1 MKCKF
6 DVTGM
11 SCAACQAHVEKA
23 VNTLDGVQTAAVNLL
38 ANSMVAEFDESKLS
52 AADICAAVDK
62 AGYHA
67 AVHGKKQASA
77 APAESAAAQQEKQMR
92 HRLIASI
99 CFLVP
104 LFYLCMG
111 HMIGLPLPPILTG
124 VENCM
129 VFTLAQ
135 LMLVIPIM
143 YINDHYFIDG
153 FRSLWHRSPNM
164 DSLIALGSTAA
175 FLYSLWAVF
184 MTGWALGHG
193 DMMLAEEYHMN
204 HLYLESVGMILTLI
218 SVGKYLETRSKGK
231 TGDAIRALMDLA
243 PKTATVLRDGVEAE
257 LPVEQVQ
264 VGDLLRVKPGGAV
277 PVDGIVV
284 DGASSVDESALTGES
299 IPVEKQSGDKVSAA
313 TINQTGTFT
322 MKATGVG
329 EDTAL
334 ARIIQLVEDAS
345 ASKAPIAKMADKV
358 AGVFVPA
365 VMAIALVTAIIWLI
379 ATGTPSRALVAGVSV
394 LVISC
399 PCALGLATPVA
410 IMVGTGRGAQNGT
423 LFKSAEALEALQSVN
438 TVVLDKTGTVTEG
451 KPKVTDLLPAPGRT
465 EEELLC
471 VAASLE
477 ALSEHPLAQAIV
489 AEAKDRS
496 IPLCP
501 VEQFEAIPG
510 NGIQGDIQGE
520 HFRAGNARFLG
531 SAVQSADADAL
542 AEAGKTPLFFTCNG
556 ELMGTIAVADPPKA
570 DSLDAIRA
578 MRELGLEVVMLTGD
592 NRRTAEA
599 VGRSMGGIQ
608 VIAEVLPQDKERHV
622 AELQRKGK
630 KVAMIGDGINDA
642 PALARADVGIAIGA
656 GTDVALESAD
666 VVLMRS
672 TLMDAVGAYE
682 LSRATL
688 RNIKENLFWA
698 LFYNSIGIPLAAGL
712 FYPLLGWQLNPIFG
726 AAAMSLSS
734 VCVVSNA
741 LRLRFFKPKHTAGN
755 STPAAKPA
763 LIPPV
768 KTKEAADAEK
778 GDERT
783 MKKVLNVEG
792 MMCQHCQARVEKALS
807 EVRGV
812 KSAVV
817 DLDAKTATVECGL
830 LVSDKALTQ
839 AVTDAGYEVKGIQ

>member
-23 VNTLDGVQTAAVNLL
+23 VNALEGVDNAAVNLL

-52 AADICAAVDK
+52 PEDICAAVDK

-67 AVHGKKQASA
+67 SVHGAKETAG
-77 APAESAAAQQEKQMR
+77 AAAAGRDPAQEQARQMKR
-92 HRLIASI
+92 RLILSI
-99 CFLVP
+99 VFLVP

-111 HMIGLPLPPILTG
+111 HMVGAPLPPIFLG
-124 VENCM
+124 AENSM

-135 LMLVIPIM
+135 LVLVLPIM

-153 FRSLWHRSPNM
+153 FRALWHRSPNM
-164 DSLIALGSTAA
+164 DSLIALGSSAA
-175 FLYSLWAVF
+175 FLYSLWAIF

-193 DMMLAEEYHMN
+193 NLTLAHEYQMN

-243 PKTATVLRDGVEAE
+243 PKTATVLREGSELE

-264 VGDLLRVKPGGAV
+264 AGDLLRVKPGGAV
-277 PVDGIVV
+277 PVDGVV
-284 DGASSVDESALTGES
+284 TEGVSSVDESALTGES
-299 IPVEKQSGDKVSAA
+299 IPVEKRPGDRVSAA

-322 MKATGVG
+322 MRATGVG

-334 ARIIQLVEDAS
+334 AQIIQLVEDAS
-345 ASKAPIAKMADKV
+345 ASKAPIAKLADRV
-358 AGVFVPA
+358 AGVFVPI
-365 VMAIALVTAIIWLI
+365 VMAIALVTALVWLI
-379 ATGTPSRALVAGVSV
+379 ATGVPSRALVAGVSV

-423 LFKSAEALEALQSVN
+423 LFKSAEALEALQGVD
-438 TVVLDKTGTVTEG
+438 TIVLDKTGTVTQG
-451 KPKVTDLLPAPGRT
+451 KPVVTDVLPQGDHTA
-465 EEELLC
+465 EELLC

-489 AEAKDRS
+489 ARAQAQS

-501 VEQFEAIPG
+501 VEDFEAVPG
-510 NGIQGDIQGE
+510 QGIQGTIQGSR
-520 HFRAGNARFLG
+520 FRAGNARFVGLETG
-531 SAVQSADADAL
+531 SDPADHL
-542 AEAGKTPLFFTCNG
+542 AEAGKTPLFFSCDG
-556 ELMGTIAVADPPKA
+556 ALMGTIAVADPAKP
-570 DSLDAIRA
+570 DSLEAIQA
-578 MRELGLEVVMLTGD
+578 MKASGLDVVLLTGD

-599 VGRSMGGIQ
+599 VGRQMGGIQ
-608 VIAEVLPQDKERHV
+608 VIAEVLPQDKEQHI
-622 AELQRKGK
+622 ADLQAQGK
-630 KVAMIGDGINDA
+630 KVAMVGDGINDA

-672 TLMDAVGAYE
+672 SLMDAVGAYE

-698 LFYNSIGIPLAAGL
+698 LFYNSIGIPLAAGV
-712 FYPLLGWQLNPIFG
+712 FFPVLGWQLNPIFG

-741 LRLRFFKPKHTAGN
+741 LRLRFFKPKHRSTAAIVP
-755 STPAAKPA
+755 SAQLQTEPTQ
-763 LIPPV
+763 L
-768 KTKEAADAEK
+768 EK
-778 GDERT
+778 GDEET
-783 MKKVLNVEG
+783 MTKTLHVEG
-792 MMCQHCQARVEKALS
+792 MMCEHCQARVQKALAA
-807 EVRGV
+807 VKGV
-812 KSAVV
+812 KSVQV
-817 DLDAKTATVECGL
+817 NLEEKTAQVECGL
-830 LVSDKALTQ
+830 LVSDKALTK
-839 AVTDAGYEVKGIQ
+839 AVTDAGYEVTEIQ

>member
-11 SCAACQAHVEKA
+11 TCASCQAHVEKA
-23 VNTLDGVQTAAVNLL
+23 VNALPGIQNAAVNLL
-38 ANSMVAEFDESKLS
+38 ANSMVAEFDETALT
-52 AADICAAVDK
+52 AADICRAVDK

-67 AVHGKKQASA
+67 VVHGQQASA
-77 APAESAAAQQEKQMR
+77 VPQQNAAAEQEKQMK
-92 HRLIASI
+92 HRLIWSI
-99 CFLVP
+99 IFLVP

-111 HMIGLPLPPILTG
+111 HMVGAPLPAIFKG

-129 VFTLAQ
+129 VYTLAQ
-135 LMLVIPIM
+135 LVLVLPIM
-143 YINDHYFIDG
+143 YLNDHYYING
-153 FRSLWHRSPNM
+153 FRALFNRSPNM
-164 DSLIALGSTAA
+164 DSLIAVGSSAA
-175 FLYSLWAVF
+175 FLYSLWATF

-218 SVGKYLETRSKGK
+218 TVGKYLETRSKGK

-243 PKTATVLRDGVEAE
+243 PKTAIVVRGDSEVE
-257 LPVEQVQ
+257 LPVEEVV
-264 VGDLLRVKPGGAV
+264 VGDILRVKPGGSI
-277 PVDGIVV
+277 PVDGTVLE
-284 DGASSVDESALTGES
+284 GHSAVDESALTGES
-299 IPVEKQSGDKVSAA
+299 IPVAKQPGDKVSAA
-313 TINQTGTFT
+313 TMNQTGSFT

-358 AGVFVPA
+358 AGVFVPV
-365 VMAIALVTAIIWLI
+365 VMMIALITAIVWLI
-379 ATGTPSRALVAGVSV
+379 VSGQPSRALVAGVSV

-423 LFKSAEALEALQSVN
+423 LFKSAESLEALQSVQ
-438 TVVLDKTGTVTEG
+438 TIVLDKTGTVTEG
-451 KPKVTDLLPAPGRT
+451 KPAVTDLLPEAGHT

-477 ALSEHPLAQAIV
+477 AYSEHPLADAIV
-489 AEAKDRS
+489 RCAQERN
-496 IPLCP
+496 IPLCT
-501 VEQFEAIPG
+501 VEQFEAVPG
-510 NGIQGDIQGE
+510 KGIKGVIQGN
-520 HFRAGNARFLG
+520 HYAAGNERFLKELG
-531 SAVQSADADAL
+531 IPLKNNSDAL
-542 AEAGKTPLFFTCNG
+542 AEQGKTPLFFAENHV
-556 ELMGTIAVADPPKA
+556 LAGTIAVADPVKPGSKKA
-570 DSLDAIRA
+570 IQA
-578 MRELGLEVVMLTGD
+578 MKELGLNVVLLTGD

-599 VGRSMGGIQ
+599 VGRQVGGIQ
-608 VIAEVLPQDKERHV
+608 VISEVLPQDKERHISQ
-622 AELQRKGK
+622 LQSAGQ
-630 KVAMIGDGINDA
+630 KVAMVGDGINDA

-672 TLMDAVGAYE
+672 DLMDAVGAYE

-698 LFYNSIGIPLAAGL
+698 LFYNAIGIPLAAGV

-741 LRLRFFKPKHTAGN
+741 LRLRFFKPKHQ
-755 STPAAKPA
+755 SDPSE
-763 LIPPV
+763 IQVPV
-768 KTKEAADAEK
+768 ISNTVQESE
-778 GDERT
+778 EET
-783 MKKVLNVEG
+783 MTKVLTIEG
-792 MMCQHCQARVEKALS
+792 MMCGHCQARVEKALS
-807 EVRGV
+807 EVKGV
-812 KSAVV
+812 KSVTV
-817 DLDAKTATVECGL
+817 DLEAKTATVEAGL
-830 LVSDKALTQ
+830 LTGNQALTK
-839 AVTDAGYEVKGIQ
+839 AVTDAGYEVTNIQ

>member
-11 SCAACQAHVEKA
+11 TCASCQAHVEKA
-23 VNTLDGVQTAAVNLL
+23 VNALPGIQTAAVNLL
-38 ANSMVAEFDESKLS
+38 ANSMVAEFDETALT
-52 AADICAAVDK
+52 AADICRAVDK

-67 AVHGKKQASA
+67 VVHGGQASDI
-77 APAESAAAQQEKQMR
+77 PPQNAAAEQEKQMK
-92 HRLIASI
+92 HRLIWSVV
-99 CFLVP
+99 FLIP

-111 HMIGLPLPPILTG
+111 HMVGAPLPSIFKG

-129 VFTLAQ
+129 VYTLAQ
-135 LMLVIPIM
+135 LVLVLPIM
-143 YINDHYFIDG
+143 YLNDNYYING
-153 FRSLWHRSPNM
+153 FRALFNRSPNM
-164 DSLIALGSTAA
+164 DSLIAVGSSAA
-175 FLYSLWAVF
+175 FLYSLWATF

-218 SVGKYLETRSKGK
+218 TVGKYLETRSKGK

-243 PKTATVLRDGVEAE
+243 PKTAIVLRDNTEME
-257 LPVEQVQ
+257 LPVEEVV
-264 VGDLLRVKPGGAV
+264 VGDVLRVKPGGSI
-277 PVDGIVV
+277 PVDGTVLE
-284 DGASSVDESALTGES
+284 GYSSVDESALTGES
-299 IPVEKQSGDKVSAA
+299 IPVAKQPGDKVSAA
-313 TINQTGTFT
+313 TMNQTGSFT

-334 ARIIQLVEDAS
+334 AHIIQLVEDAS

-358 AGVFVPA
+358 AGVFVPVVMILALITA
-365 VMAIALVTAIIWLI
+365 VTWLI
-379 ATGTPSRALVAGVSV
+379 VTGQPSRALVAGVSV

-423 LFKSAEALEALQSVN
+423 LFKSAESLEALQSVR
-438 TVVLDKTGTVTEG
+438 TIVLDKTGTVTEG
-451 KPKVTDLLPAPGRT
+451 KPAVTDLLPANGYT
-465 EEELLC
+465 EEEFLC
-471 VAASLE
+471 IAASLE
-477 ALSEHPLAQAIV
+477 ASSEHPLADAIV
-489 AEAKDRS
+489 RCAQERN

-510 NGIQGDIQGE
+510 KGIQGIIQGS
-520 HFRAGNARFLG
+520 HYAAGNERFIRELG
-531 SAVQSADADAL
+531 IPLTDNYDTL
-542 AEAGKTPLFFTCNG
+542 AEQGKTPLFFVEHNALVG
-556 ELMGTIAVADPPKA
+556 IIAVADPVKPGSKKA
-570 DSLDAIRA
+570 IQA
-578 MRELGLEVVMLTGD
+578 MKELGLNVVLLTGD

-599 VGRSMGGIQ
+599 VGRQVGGIQ
-608 VIAEVLPQDKERHV
+608 VIAEVLPQDKEQHISQ
-622 AELQRKGK
+622 LQNAGQ
-630 KVAMIGDGINDA
+630 KVAMVGDGINDA

-672 TLMDAVGAYE
+672 DLMDAVSAYE

-698 LFYNSIGIPLAAGL
+698 LFYNAIGIPLAAGV

-741 LRLRFFKPKHTAGN
+741 LRLRFFKPKHQSDPLEVSVSNKSITTQE
-755 STPAAKPA
+755 SEE
-763 LIPPV
+763 
-768 KTKEAADAEK
+768 KTM
-778 GDERT
+778 T
-783 MKKVLNVEG
+783 KVLTIEG
-792 MMCQHCQARVEKALS
+792 MMCGHCQARVEKALS
-807 EVRGV
+807 EVKGV
-812 KSAVV
+812 KSVTV
-817 DLDAKTATVECGL
+817 DLDAKTATVEAGL
-830 LVSDKALTQ
+830 LTGNQALTK
-839 AVTDAGYEVKGIQ
+839 AVTDAGYEVTNIQ

>member
-11 SCAACQAHVEKA
+11 TCASCQAHVEKA
-23 VNTLDGVQTAAVNLL
+23 VNALPGIQNAAVNLL
-38 ANSMVAEFDESKLS
+38 ANSMVAEFDETALT
-52 AADICAAVDK
+52 AADICRAVDK

-67 AVHGKKQASA
+67 VVHGQQASA
-77 APAESAAAQQEKQMR
+77 VPQQNAAAEQEKQMK
-92 HRLIASI
+92 HRLIWSI
-99 CFLVP
+99 VFLVP

-111 HMIGLPLPPILTG
+111 HMVGAPLPAIFKG

-129 VFTLAQ
+129 VYTLAQ
-135 LMLVIPIM
+135 LVLVLPIM
-143 YINDHYFIDG
+143 YLNDHYYING
-153 FRSLWHRSPNM
+153 FRALFNRSPNM
-164 DSLIALGSTAA
+164 DSLIAVGSSAA
-175 FLYSLWAVF
+175 FLYSLWATF

-193 DMMLAEEYHMN
+193 EMMLAEEYHMN

-218 SVGKYLETRSKGK
+218 TVGKYLETRSKGK

-243 PKTATVLRDGVEAE
+243 PKTAIVVRGDSEVE
-257 LPVEQVQ
+257 LPVEEVV
-264 VGDLLRVKPGGAV
+264 VGDILRVKPGGSI
-277 PVDGIVV
+277 PVDGTVLE
-284 DGASSVDESALTGES
+284 GHSAVDESALTGES
-299 IPVEKQSGDKVSAA
+299 IPVAKQPGDKVSAA
-313 TINQTGTFT
+313 TMNQTGSFT

-358 AGVFVPA
+358 AGVFVPV
-365 VMAIALVTAIIWLI
+365 VMVIALITAIVWLI
-379 ATGTPSRALVAGVSV
+379 VSGQPSRALVAGVSV

-423 LFKSAEALEALQSVN
+423 LFKSAESLEALQSVQ
-438 TVVLDKTGTVTEG
+438 TIVLDKTGTVTEG
-451 KPKVTDLLPAPGRT
+451 KPTVTDLLPEASHT

-477 ALSEHPLAQAIV
+477 AYSEHPLADAIV
-489 AEAKDRS
+489 RCAQERN
-496 IPLCP
+496 IPLCT
-501 VEQFEAIPG
+501 VEQFEAVPG
-510 NGIQGDIQGE
+510 KGIKGVIQGN
-520 HFRAGNARFLG
+520 HYAAGNERFLKELG
-531 SAVQSADADAL
+531 IPLKNNSDAL
-542 AEAGKTPLFFTCNG
+542 AEQGKTPLFFAENHV
-556 ELMGTIAVADPPKA
+556 LAGTIAVADPVKTGSKKA
-570 DSLDAIRA
+570 IQA
-578 MRELGLEVVMLTGD
+578 MKELGLNVVLLTGD

-599 VGRSMGGIQ
+599 VGRQVGGIQ
-608 VIAEVLPQDKERHV
+608 VISEVLPQDKERHISQ
-622 AELQRKGK
+622 LQSAGQ
-630 KVAMIGDGINDA
+630 KVAMVGDGINDA

-672 TLMDAVGAYE
+672 DLMDAVGAYE

-698 LFYNSIGIPLAAGL
+698 LFYNAIGIPLAAGV

-741 LRLRFFKPKHTAGN
+741 LRLRFFKPKHQ
-755 STPAAKPA
+755 SDPSE
-763 LIPPV
+763 IQVPV
-768 KTKEAADAEK
+768 ISNTVQESE
-778 GDERT
+778 EET
-783 MKKVLNVEG
+783 MTKVLTIEG
-792 MMCQHCQARVEKALS
+792 MMCGHCQARVEKALS
-807 EVRGV
+807 EVKGV
-812 KSAVV
+812 KSVTV
-817 DLDAKTATVECGL
+817 DLEAKTATVEAGL
-830 LVSDKALTQ
+830 LTGNQALTK
-839 AVTDAGYEVKGIQ
+839 AVTDAGYEVTNIQ

>member
-11 SCAACQAHVEKA
+11 TCASCQAHVEKA
-23 VNTLDGVQTAAVNLL
+23 VNALPGIQNAAVNLL
-38 ANSMVAEFDESKLS
+38 ANSMVAEFDETALT
-52 AADICAAVDK
+52 AADICRAVDK

-67 AVHGKKQASA
+67 VVHGQQASA
-77 APAESAAAQQEKQMR
+77 VPQQNAAAEQEKQMK
-92 HRLIASI
+92 HRLIWSI
-99 CFLVP
+99 VFLVP

-111 HMIGLPLPPILTG
+111 HMVGAPLPAIFKG

-129 VFTLAQ
+129 VYTLAQ
-135 LMLVIPIM
+135 LVLVLPIM
-143 YINDHYFIDG
+143 YLNDHYYING
-153 FRSLWHRSPNM
+153 FRALFNRSPNM
-164 DSLIALGSTAA
+164 DSLIAVGSSAA
-175 FLYSLWAVF
+175 FLYSLWATF

-218 SVGKYLETRSKGK
+218 TVGKYLETRSKGK

-243 PKTATVLRDGVEAE
+243 PKTAIVVRGDSEVE
-257 LPVEQVQ
+257 LPVEEVV
-264 VGDLLRVKPGGAV
+264 VGDILRVKPGGSI
-277 PVDGIVV
+277 PVDGTVLE
-284 DGASSVDESALTGES
+284 GHSAVDESALTGES
-299 IPVEKQSGDKVSAA
+299 IPVAKQPGDKVSAA
-313 TINQTGTFT
+313 TMNQTGSFT

-358 AGVFVPA
+358 AGVFVPV
-365 VMAIALVTAIIWLI
+365 VMMIAFITAIVWLI
-379 ATGTPSRALVAGVSV
+379 VSGQPSRALVAGVSV

-423 LFKSAEALEALQSVN
+423 LFKSAESLEALQSVQ
-438 TVVLDKTGTVTEG
+438 TIVLDKTGTVTEG
-451 KPKVTDLLPAPGRT
+451 KPAVTDLLPEASHT

-477 ALSEHPLAQAIV
+477 AYSEHPLADAIV
-489 AEAKDRS
+489 RCAQERN
-496 IPLCP
+496 IPLCT
-501 VEQFEAIPG
+501 VEQFEAVPG
-510 NGIQGDIQGE
+510 KGIKGVIQGNYYA
-520 HFRAGNARFLG
+520 AGNERFLKELG
-531 SAVQSADADAL
+531 IPLKNNSDAL
-542 AEAGKTPLFFTCNG
+542 AEQGKTPLFFAENHV
-556 ELMGTIAVADPPKA
+556 LAGTIAVADPVKTGSKKA
-570 DSLDAIRA
+570 IQA
-578 MRELGLEVVMLTGD
+578 MKELGLNVVLLTGD

-599 VGRSMGGIQ
+599 VGRQVGGIQ
-608 VIAEVLPQDKERHV
+608 VISEVLPQDKERHISQ
-622 AELQRKGK
+622 LQSAGQ
-630 KVAMIGDGINDA
+630 KVAMVGDGINDA

-672 TLMDAVGAYE
+672 DLMDAVGAYE

-698 LFYNSIGIPLAAGL
+698 LFYNAIGIPLAAGV

-741 LRLRFFKPKHTAGN
+741 LRLRFFKPKHQ
-755 STPAAKPA
+755 SDPSE
-763 LIPPV
+763 IPVPV
-768 KTKEAADAEK
+768 ISNTVQESE
-778 GDERT
+778 EET
-783 MKKVLNVEG
+783 MTKVLTIEG
-792 MMCQHCQARVEKALS
+792 MMCGHCQARVEKALS
-807 EVRGV
+807 EVKGV
-812 KSAVV
+812 KSVTV
-817 DLDAKTATVECGL
+817 DLEAKTATVEAGL
-830 LVSDKALTQ
+830 LTGNQALTK
-839 AVTDAGYEVKGIQ
+839 AVTDAGYEVTNIQ

>member
-11 SCAACQAHVEKA
+11 TCASCQAHVEKA
-23 VNTLDGVQTAAVNLL
+23 VNALPGIQNAAVNLL
-38 ANSMVAEFDESKLS
+38 ANSMMAEFDETALT
-52 AADICAAVDK
+52 AADICRAVDK

-67 AVHGKKQASA
+67 VVHGQQASA
-77 APAESAAAQQEKQMR
+77 VPQQNAAAEQENQMK
-92 HRLIASI
+92 HRLIWSI
-99 CFLVP
+99 VFLVP

-111 HMIGLPLPPILTG
+111 HMVGAPLPAIFKG

-129 VFTLAQ
+129 VYTLAQ
-135 LMLVIPIM
+135 LVLVLPIM
-143 YINDHYFIDG
+143 YLNDHYYING
-153 FRSLWHRSPNM
+153 FRALFNRSPNM
-164 DSLIALGSTAA
+164 DSLIAVGSSAA
-175 FLYSLWAVF
+175 FLYSLWAAF

-218 SVGKYLETRSKGK
+218 TVGKYLETRSKGK

-243 PKTATVLRDGVEAE
+243 PKTAIVVRGDREVE
-257 LPVEQVQ
+257 LPVEEVV
-264 VGDLLRVKPGGAV
+264 VGDILRVKPGGSI
-277 PVDGIVV
+277 PVDGTVLE
-284 DGASSVDESALTGES
+284 GHSAVDESALTGES
-299 IPVEKQSGDKVSAA
+299 IPVAKQPGDKVSAA
-313 TINQTGTFT
+313 TMNQTGSFT

-358 AGVFVPA
+358 AGVFVPV
-365 VMAIALVTAIIWLI
+365 VMMIALITAIVWLI
-379 ATGTPSRALVAGVSV
+379 VSGQPSRALVAGVSV

-423 LFKSAEALEALQSVN
+423 LFKSAESLEALQSVQ
-438 TVVLDKTGTVTEG
+438 TIVLDKTGTVTEG
-451 KPKVTDLLPAPGRT
+451 KPTVTDLLPEVSHT

-477 ALSEHPLAQAIV
+477 AYSEHPLADAIV
-489 AEAKDRS
+489 RCAQERN
-496 IPLCP
+496 IPLCT
-501 VEQFEAIPG
+501 VEQFEAVPG
-510 NGIQGDIQGE
+510 KGIKGVIQGN
-520 HFRAGNARFLG
+520 HYAAGNERFLKELG
-531 SAVQSADADAL
+531 IPLKNNSDAL
-542 AEAGKTPLFFTCNG
+542 AEQGKTPLFFAENHV
-556 ELMGTIAVADPPKA
+556 LAGTIAVADPVKA
-570 DSLDAIRA
+570 GSKKAIQA
-578 MRELGLEVVMLTGD
+578 MKELGLNVVLLTGD

-599 VGRSMGGIQ
+599 VGRQVGGIQ
-608 VIAEVLPQDKERHV
+608 VISEVLPQDKERHISQ
-622 AELQRKGK
+622 LQSAGQ
-630 KVAMIGDGINDA
+630 KVAMVGDGINDA

-672 TLMDAVGAYE
+672 DLMDAVGAYE

-698 LFYNSIGIPLAAGL
+698 LFYNAIGIPLAAGV

-741 LRLRFFKPKHTAGN
+741 LRLRFFKPKHQSDPNEIQVSVISNTVQE
-755 STPAAKPA
+755 SEE
-763 LIPPV
+763 
-768 KTKEAADAEK
+768 KTM
-778 GDERT
+778 T
-783 MKKVLNVEG
+783 KVLTIEG
-792 MMCQHCQARVEKALS
+792 MMCGHCQARVEKALS
-807 EVRGV
+807 EVKGV
-812 KSAVV
+812 KSVTV
-817 DLDAKTATVECGL
+817 DLEAKTATVEAGL
-830 LVSDKALTQ
+830 LTGNQALTK
-839 AVTDAGYEVKGIQ
+839 AVTDAGYEVTNIQ

>member
-11 SCAACQAHVEKA
+11 TCASCQAHVEKA
-23 VNTLDGVQTAAVNLL
+23 VNALPGIQNAAVNLL
-38 ANSMVAEFDESKLS
+38 ANSMVAEFDETALT
-52 AADICAAVDK
+52 AADICRAVDK

-67 AVHGKKQASA
+67 VVHGQQASA
-77 APAESAAAQQEKQMR
+77 VPQQNAAAEQEKQMK
-92 HRLIASI
+92 HRLIWSI
-99 CFLVP
+99 IFLVP

-111 HMIGLPLPPILTG
+111 HMVGAPLPAIFKG

-129 VFTLAQ
+129 VYTLAQ
-135 LMLVIPIM
+135 LVLVLPIM
-143 YINDHYFIDG
+143 YLNDHYYING
-153 FRSLWHRSPNM
+153 FRALFNRSPNM
-164 DSLIALGSTAA
+164 DSLIAVGSSAA
-175 FLYSLWAVF
+175 FLYSLWATF

-218 SVGKYLETRSKGK
+218 TVGKYLETRSKGK

-243 PKTATVLRDGVEAE
+243 PKTAIVVRGDSEVE
-257 LPVEQVQ
+257 LPVEEVV
-264 VGDLLRVKPGGAV
+264 VGDILRVKPGGSV
-277 PVDGIVV
+277 PVDGTVLE
-284 DGASSVDESALTGES
+284 GHSAVDESALTGES
-299 IPVEKQSGDKVSAA
+299 IPVAKQPGDKVSAA
-313 TINQTGTFT
+313 TMNQTGSFT

-358 AGVFVPA
+358 AGVFVPV
-365 VMAIALVTAIIWLI
+365 VMMIALITAIVWLI
-379 ATGTPSRALVAGVSV
+379 VSGQPSRALVAGVSV

-423 LFKSAEALEALQSVN
+423 LFKSAESLEALQSVQ
-438 TVVLDKTGTVTEG
+438 TIVLDKTGTVTEG
-451 KPKVTDLLPAPGRT
+451 KPAVTDLLPEASHT

-477 ALSEHPLAQAIV
+477 AYSEHPLADAIV
-489 AEAKDRS
+489 RCAQERN
-496 IPLCP
+496 IPLCT
-501 VEQFEAIPG
+501 VEQFEAVPG
-510 NGIQGDIQGE
+510 KGIKGVIQGN
-520 HFRAGNARFLG
+520 HYAAGNERFLKELG
-531 SAVQSADADAL
+531 IPLKNNSAAL
-542 AEAGKTPLFFTCNG
+542 AEQGKTPLFFAENNV
-556 ELMGTIAVADPPKA
+556 LAGTIAVADPVKA
-570 DSLDAIRA
+570 GSKKAIQA
-578 MRELGLEVVMLTGD
+578 MKELGLNVVLLTGD

-599 VGRSMGGIQ
+599 VGRQVGGIQ
-608 VIAEVLPQDKERHV
+608 VISEVLPQDKERHISQ
-622 AELQRKGK
+622 LQSAGQ
-630 KVAMIGDGINDA
+630 KVAMVGDGINDA

-672 TLMDAVGAYE
+672 DLMDAVGAYE

-698 LFYNSIGIPLAAGL
+698 LFYNAIGIPLAAGV

-741 LRLRFFKPKHTAGN
+741 LRLRFFKPKHQ
-755 STPAAKPA
+755 SDPSE
-763 LIPPV
+763 IQVPV
-768 KTKEAADAEK
+768 ISNTVQESE
-778 GDERT
+778 EET
-783 MKKVLNVEG
+783 MTKVLTIEG
-792 MMCQHCQARVEKALS
+792 MMCGHCQARVEKALS
-807 EVRGV
+807 EVKGV
-812 KSAVV
+812 KSVTV
-817 DLDAKTATVECGL
+817 DLEAKTATVEAGL
-830 LVSDKALTQ
+830 LTGNQALTK
-839 AVTDAGYEVKGIQ
+839 AVTDAGYEVTNIQ